1 MPRLVCCG
9 PYPSLLDLVTC
20 FSLCLSSLFF
30 LSLGQETAH
39 PDLTQLTP
47 PPTHTGPQ
55 YLFLTRDD
63 LDRPGFEGAKYVC
76 SPPPRT
82 AAAQRALW
90 TALRNGTLA
99 LLSSDH
105 CPFRY
110 DDAVAGKKACVTPEQ
125 PLGRFRYIPNGLPG
139 IETRLPLVFPP
150 PPPAPPPSV
159 AQSGGGGGGGVKEDA
174 EASASGDAVEKE
186 KEEVEKGEDDDDDDE
201 EERLEITRFVEVTS
215 TAAAKLYGLYPRK
228 GALLPGVSDADLVV
242 WYPPLSSSSTR
253 GLRPFALRNEMLHHD
268 VDYTPYEGRRLR
280 NWPRWTLVRG
290 VVVWDRDGG
299 GVVGARGFGEFVRR
313 ERSSMD
319 GIWERVDREKG
330 FDLEAL

>member
-1 MPRLVCCG
+1 MI
-9 PYPSLLDLVTC
+9 
-20 FSLCLSSLFF
+20 
-30 LSLGQETAH
+30 
-39 PDLTQLTP
+39 
-47 PPTHTGPQ
+47 TGPQ

-63 LDRPGFEGAKYVC
+63 LDKPGFEGAKYVC

-82 AAAQRALW
+82 LAAQRALW

-110 DDAVAGKKACVTPEQ
+110 DDADAGKRACVTPEH
-125 PLGRFRYIPNGLPG
+125 PVGRFRYIPNGLPG
-139 IETRLPLVFPP
+139 IETRLPLAFPP
-150 PPPAPPPSV
+150 QRPLGRRVDSA
-159 AQSGGGGGGGVKEDA
+159 DA
-174 EASASGDAVEKE
+174 EAEADAGVDA
-186 KEEVEKGEDDDDDDE
+186 EEEEEED
-201 EERLEITRFVEVTS
+201 ERLELTRFVEVTA
-215 TAAAKLYGLYPRK
+215 TAAAKMYGLYPRK

-242 WYPPLSSSSTR
+242 WYPPFSPSPPSRGDDISGGGGGETR

-299 GVVGARGFGEFVRR
+299 GVVGTKGFGRFVKR

-319 GIWERVDREKG
+319 GIWEKVDRERG